1 MKLNTSFS
9 VPRDESSEISTSH
22 DAIIKVKPMPIA
34 FQLMTIILIT
44 TFIFFLVSK
53 QLQKKQSHLIV
64 PLPPRPVPDL
74 KISLPLKIAVL
85 DQLSI
90 NLFIGMT

>member
-9 VPRDESSEISTSH
+9 VPRDESSEISKNL
-22 DAIIKVKPMPIA
+22 DAIKKVKSMPVV

-44 TFIFFLVSK
+44 TIVFLLVSK
-53 QLQKKQSHLIV
+53 QLQKNQKQVIV
-64 PLPPRPVPDL
+64 PLPPRPVPNL
-74 KISLPLKIAVL
+74 EISLPLKIAVL

-90 NLFIGMT
+90 K